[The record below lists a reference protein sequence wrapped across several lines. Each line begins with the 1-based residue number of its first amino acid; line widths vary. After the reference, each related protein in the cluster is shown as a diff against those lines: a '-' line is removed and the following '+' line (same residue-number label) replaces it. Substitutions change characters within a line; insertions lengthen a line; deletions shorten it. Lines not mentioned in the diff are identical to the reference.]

1 MRFLVIVKASKDS
14 EAGKMPTTE
23 QLMEMGQY
31 NQELIDAG
39 IMQSG
44 EGLLASA
51 KGARVRFSG
60 KNNSSV
66 TKGPFPEVESLVAGY
81 WVWKLNSLDEA
92 IAWLKKAPF
101 EEGEVEIRQIA
112 SAEDFGENFTPE
124 LQEQERKMGE
134 QIASYS
140 N

>member
-1 MRFLVIVKASKDS
+1 MKFLVIVKANKDS
-14 EAGKMPTTE
+14 EAGVMPSTD
-23 QLMEMGQY
+23 QLMEMGAY
-31 NQELIDAG
+31 NQQLIEAG
-39 IMQSG
+39 IMLAG
-44 EGLLASA
+44 EGLLASS

-66 TKGPFPEVESLVAGY
+66 TKGPFPDTTSLVAGY
-81 WVWKLNSLDEA
+81 WVWKLSSLDEA
-92 IAWLKKAPF
+92 ITWLKKAPF

-134 QIASYS
+134 QIASYT

>member
-1 MRFLVIVKASKDS
+1 MKFLVIVKASKDS
-14 EAGKMPTTE
+14 EAGVMPSTE
-23 QLMEMGQY
+23 LLTEMGKY

-39 IMQSG
+39 VMLAG
-44 EGLLASA
+44 EGLLASS
-51 KGARVRFSG
+51 KGARVQFSG
-60 KNNSSV
+60 KNNTSV
-66 TKGPFPEVESLVAGY
+66 TKGPFPETTSLVAGY

-101 EEGEVEIRQIA
+101 EDGEVEIRQIA